1 MDRYFGLLRSPP
13 RDEGAAVDNK
23 KRETRVS
30 EKSGPLKGVRI
41 VEFAGI
47 GPGPFA
53 CMLMADMGADIVT
66 VARKGQVK
74 ADPGN
79 FTQRGRRLIEV
90 DLKTEEGVETALALI
105 SKADV
110 LVEGFRP
117 GVMERLG
124 LGPDAAHGKNSKL
137 VYGRMTGWGQEGP
150 LAQAAGHDINYIAI
164 TGALDSFRASNDELV
179 SPLNLVGDYGGGALY
194 LVVGVLAGLIEA
206 RGSGKGQ
213 VVDAA
218 MCDGAS
224 SLITMFHALSAMG
237 LWKDKPRTNLLD
249 GGAHFYRVYE
259 TKDGRHFSVGAIEPQ
274 FYKEFLERA
283 GIVDDAFVAQNERDG
298 WEDLSSKL
306 AAIFKTKTRDE
317 WSKLL
322 EGTDAC
328 AMAVQTL
335 HEAPNHPHLKAR
347 ETFVVR
353 DGKLQPAPAPRF
365 SRTPSAIGAS
375 PKTGP
380 VAAKDALA
388 AWA

>member
-1 MDRYFGLLRSPP
+1 M
-13 RDEGAAVDNK
+13 
-23 KRETRVS
+23 T

-66 VARKGQVK
+66 LARKGQIK
-74 ADPGN
+74 ADAGN
-79 FTQRGRRLIEV
+79 FTQRGRRVVEV
-90 DLKTEEGVETALALI
+90 DLKAKDGVAAALDLI
-105 SKADV
+105 GKADI
-110 LVEGFRP
+110 LIEGFRP

-124 LGPDAAHGKNSKL
+124 LGPDVALAKNPKI

-164 TGALDSFRASNDELV
+164 TGALDSFRSSNGELV
-179 SPLNLVGDYGGGALY
+179 SPLNLVGDYGGGAMY

-206 RGSGKGQ
+206 RTSGKGQ
-213 VVDAA
+213 VVDTA

-224 SLITMFHALSAMG
+224 SLITMFHALAAMG
-237 LWKDKPRTNLLD
+237 LWTDKPRTNLLD

-259 TKDGRHFSVGAIEPQ
+259 TKDGKHFSIGAIEPQ
-274 FYKEFLERA
+274 FYKELLERA
-283 GIVDDAFVAQNERDG
+283 GIDDKAFLAQNERG
-298 WEDLSSKL
+298 EWANLSDKL
-306 AAIFKTKTRDE
+306 EAIFKTKTRDE

-335 HEAPNHPHLKAR
+335 HEAPHHPHLKAR
-347 ETFVVR
+347 GTFVER

-375 PKTGP
+375 PKTP
-380 VAAKDALA
+380 AVDVKEALA